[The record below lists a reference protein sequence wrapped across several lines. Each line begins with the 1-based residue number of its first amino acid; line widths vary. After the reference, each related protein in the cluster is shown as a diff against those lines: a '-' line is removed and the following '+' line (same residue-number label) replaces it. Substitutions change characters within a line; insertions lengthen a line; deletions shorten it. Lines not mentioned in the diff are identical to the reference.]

1 MRNPADPAL
10 RLPEATSG
18 ELQSLVQQALA
29 DRALLQGQ
37 HGRAVREVI
46 DRLDKGTL
54 RVAERVQTGERW
66 KIHGWLQQAISL
78 YFGLVPNET
87 YEAGDLRFFDKIPP
101 KQELS
106 GFRVV
111 PPGVVRY
118 GAHVEAGAIVM
129 PGYVN
134 IGARVGAGSMVDT
147 WATVGSCA
155 QVGKGVHLSGGVG
168 LGGVLEPPGAR
179 PLLRPARPRP
189 PRSGC
194 R

>member
-18 ELQSLVQQALA
+18 ELQSLVQQALT

-66 KIHGWLQQAISL
+66 KIHGWLQQTISL
-78 YFGLVPNET
+78 YFGVVSNEL

-101 KQELS
+101 KQEL
-106 GFRVV
+106 GVFRVV

-129 PGYVN
+129 HGYVN
-134 IGARVGAGSMVDT
+134 IGARVGAAAWST
-147 WATVGSCA
+147 
-155 QVGKGVHLSGGVG
+155 
-168 LGGVLEPPGAR
+168 PG
-179 PLLRPARPRP
+179 
-189 PRSGC
+189 PRSA
-194 R
+194 RARRS